1 MLLTVAQAV
10 LIKKGWRNTHRKLG
24 YVSIGLAAIV
34 VVSGLWV
41 LKTMMLGDNGPG
53 TDGFPL
59 SLKFFY
65 LDVTGLALFGIF
77 LGLAI
82 KAARQRDIALH
93 LRLIACTAIIPLEAV
108 LERSYLYGTPSLV
121 PNLDVALIA
130 SEVTLIALTSALVVA
145 EWRYSQ
151 LRWPFTLMLGYYLT
165 MLFTQD
171 LMAQSQWFT
180 TLALDYANL

>member
-1 MLLTVAQAV
+1 M
-10 LIKKGWRNTHRKLG
+10 
-24 YVSIGLAAIV
+24 
-34 VVSGLWV
+34 
-41 LKTMMLGDNGPG
+41 
-53 TDGFPL
+53 
-59 SLKFFY
+59 
-65 LDVTGLALFGIF
+65 
-77 LGLAI
+77 
-82 KAARQRDIALH
+82 
-93 LRLIACTAIIPLEAV
+93 